1 MKKYKKPVLDIV
13 EFDNLDVIIMSNPS
27 SDSVDEESGAVLM
40 QTYSRIDDEGNSEI
54 GGAENQSGEK
64 DDSSAYDNT
73 VGDNDSLDNTVGD
86 NDSLDNTVGDNDSLD
101 NTVGDNDSSDNT
113 VEDNNPLDDTS
124 DQDGQID
131 TTGGT
136 DSEDE

>member
-13 EFDNLDVIIMSNPS
+13 EFDNLDVMITSPGNDPA
-27 SDSVDEESGAVLM
+27 DEESEYVLM

-64 DDSSAYDNT
+64 DDSSADDNTVGDNDSSDNT
-73 VGDNDSLDNTVGD
+73 VGDNDSL
-86 NDSLDNTVGDNDSLD
+86 
-101 NTVGDNDSSDNT
+101 DNT

-131 TTGGT
+131 TTGGI

>member
-13 EFDNLDVIIMSNPS
+13 EFDNLDVMIMSGNHDPA
-27 SDSVDEESGAVLM
+27 DEGDVLT
-40 QTYSRIDDEGNSEI
+40 QTYNQIDVEGNSAI
-54 GGAENQSGEK
+54 DGAENQLGGK
-64 DDSSAYDNT
+64 DDSSAYDNTVGDNDSSDNT

-86 NDSLDNTVGDNDSLD
+86 NDSLDNTVGDN
-101 NTVGDNDSSDNT
+101 
-113 VEDNNPLDDTS
+113 NPLDDTS

>member
-13 EFDNLDVIIMSNPS
+13 EFDNLDVMIMSGQNNPA
-27 SDSVDEESGAVLM
+27 DEGDVST
-40 QTYSRIDDEGNSEI
+40 QTYNQIDVEGNSAI
-54 GGAENQSGEK
+54 DGAENQLGGK

-73 VGDNDSLDNTVGD
+73 VGDNDSPDNTVGD
-86 NDSLDNTVGDNDSLD
+86 NDSPDNTVGDNDSSD

>member
-86 NDSLDNTVGDNDSLD
+86 NDS
-101 NTVGDNDSSDNT
+101 SDNT

>member
-13 EFDNLDVIIMSNPS
+13 EFDNLDVMIMSGQNNPA
-27 SDSVDEESGAVLM
+27 DEGDVST
-40 QTYSRIDDEGNSEI
+40 QTYNQIDVEGNSAI
-54 GGAENQSGEK
+54 DGAENQLGGK

-73 VGDNDSLDNTVGD
+73 VGDNDSP
-86 NDSLDNTVGDNDSLD
+86 D